1 LRQKKL
7 VLRHEFF
14 WPFEKKKYTF
24 FSTIGKKQEKNKVD
38 YKTEFF
44 FFKRVKA
51 KMKKRYFAQNEEL
64 EESRNVIPVTAL
76 TKKKAMALLDGYTRV
91 QGLFGVQ
98 GAGCRALKNLQ
109 HVKDLFVLIKK
120 ENRYFALQGIT
131 VEDLL
136 MQTEESGESLCK
148 VLINDLFGL
157 SESQYRTIRKEFA
170 AKDGEYGI
178 FVKDQGQFGIFVNI
192 PGQEAWYNDRRVQ
205 KAILSTGVVGAGVS
219 LGSYFVGKRVG
230 AQETGAE
237 QVTKGAVFR
246 QEHEEGY
253 MKKASRQT
261 PVYHRRKGGARSDD
275 VVDEYGGQE
284 LFAQRPTNRREEE
297 VRRRLHG
304 EGEGDASKEEG
315 VTPHGEGED
324 ASGED
329 ERYY

>member
-1 LRQKKL
+1 
-7 VLRHEFF
+7 
-14 WPFEKKKYTF
+14 
-24 FSTIGKKQEKNKVD
+24 
-38 YKTEFF
+38 
-44 FFKRVKA
+44 
-51 KMKKRYFAQNEEL
+51 MKKRYFAQNEEL

-120 ENRYFALQGIT
+120 ENRYFSLKGIT

-136 MQTEESGESLCK
+136 MKTEESGESLCK
-148 VLINDLFGL
+148 VLIYDLFGL

-219 LGSYFVGKRVG
+219 LGSYFAGKRVG
-230 AQETGAE
+230 AQKPRA
-237 QVTKGAVFR
+237 
-246 QEHEEGY
+246 HEERTQEVDRDVFTFVTNNGDATTVLTTR
-253 MKKASRQT
+253 KPTPLTPEERQQ
-261 PVYHRRKGGARSDD
+261 VM
-275 VVDEYGGQE
+275 
-284 LFAQRPTNRREEE
+284 EE
-297 VRRRLHG
+297 VALQLGSGGRTVDDLAEEVWDEVAEENLALRSVYDD
-304 EGEGDASKEEG
+304 DAS
-315 VTPHGEGED
+315 
-324 ASGED
+324 
-329 ERYY
+329 YF